1 MALEQACSGTL
12 PGTDAPHPGYSFV
25 LCILAWLMHLLACA
39 ACLHMRRS
47 GGALAA
53 AGYSGKPQL
62 LSTNGDHQ
70 DAYMA
75 LGDDDDGK
83 GSAFSLPKR
92 L

>member
-1 MALEQACSGTL
+1 MDAARLRRRSVAKRSGA
-12 PGTDAPHPGYSFV
+12 DAPHPGYSFV

-53 AGYSGKPQL
+53 AGHSGKPQL
-62 LSTNGDHQ
+62 MNGDHQ

-83 GSAFSLPKR
+83 GRPSR
-92 L
+92 C